1 MPGGA
6 SPKRAKRLPFRWSS
20 RPAGERPPL
29 KQLAGIFGESRRG
42 SLTLWLGREVLAT
55 GMGVVYRGRQ
65 ECVDLA
71 VDQALAR
78 DLSSVIDRASILQD
92 LTVCLSG
99 SPESREPRRCW
110 SPQSLR
116 SPRWN

>member
-29 KQLAGIFGESRRG
+29 KQFAGVFGESRRS
-42 SLTLWLGREVLAT
+42 SLTLWRGREVLAA
-55 GMGVVYRGRQ
+55 GMGMVYRGRQ
-65 ECVDLA
+65 ECVNLA

-78 DLSSVIDRASILQD
+78 DLSSVIDRASILQ
-92 LTVCLSG
+92 V
-99 SPESREPRRCW
+99 PRRG
-110 SPQSLR
+110 
-116 SPRWN
+116 PRI